1 MAKHICMEHSP
12 SLTKSVLKAVSV
24 YQDVVSWVLMSYVL
38 YTVRGWCPSRSLPPL
53 SGSIRGD
60 KVPHKLLEQQLLA

>member
-53 SGSIRGD
+53 SGSIGGD
-60 KVPHKLLEQQLLA
+60 KVPHKQLEQQLFP

>member
-1 MAKHICMEHSP
+1 M
-12 SLTKSVLKAVSV
+12 KAVSV

-53 SGSIRGD
+53 SGSIGGD
-60 KVPHKLLEQQLLA
+60 KVPHKQLEQQLFP